1 MSMPNN
7 LLLGATRWLLWLML
21 ALVALGAL
29 AVIGISIAMIFAWPE
44 VAAEIQNG
52 ETLMN
57 PGLIRPQLAMLL
69 ALFAVVLVGGAYIIR
84 NLQALV
90 ASAAG
95 DPFTLANASRL
106 RAIGWTMVGFQIL
119 AVPIHMA
126 ASSIAAA
133 GVGKIDAGGISLG
146 GILAI
151 LLAFILA
158 AIFERGAAMREELEG
173 TV

>member
-1 MSMPNN
+1 MPLPNTV
-7 LLLGATRWLLWLML
+7 LLGATRWLLWFML

-29 AVIGISIAMIFAWPE
+29 LVVGISVAMIFAWPE
-44 VAAEIQNG
+44 VAAEIRNG
-52 ETLMN
+52 DTLLD

-69 ALFAVVLVGGAYIIR
+69 ALFAVVLAGGAYIIR

-95 DPFTLANASRL
+95 DPFTIANASRL
-106 RAIGWTMVGFQIL
+106 RAIGWTMLGFQIL
-119 AVPIHMA
+119 AVPVRA
-126 ASSIAAA
+126 VASSMAEPTSQFANM
-133 GVGKIDAGGISLG
+133 GGINLQS
-146 GILAI
+146 ILAI

-158 AIFERGAAMREELEG
+158 AIFERGTAMREELEG

>member
-1 MSMPNN
+1 MTPPNTI
-7 LLLGATRWLLWLML
+7 LLGATRWLLWFML

-29 AVIGISIAMIFAWPE
+29 TVVGISVAMILAWPE
-44 VAAEIQNG
+44 VAAEIRNG
-52 ETLMN
+52 ETLLD

-69 ALFAVVLVGGAYIIR
+69 ALFAFVLVGAAYIIR

-95 DPFTLANASRL
+95 DPFTLANAARL
-106 RAIGWTMVGFQIL
+106 RAIGWTMFGFQIL
-119 AVPIHMA
+119 AVPVRA
-126 ASSIAAA
+126 VASSIAVPTSEFANM
-133 GVGKIDAGGISLG
+133 GGINFQS
-146 GILAI
+146 ILAI

-158 AIFERGAAMREELEG
+158 AIFERGAAMREELDG